1 MSHSRLGDTGCSHIP
16 NDRRTAHKHKQARPE
31 HLSQAGLH
39 VLLKDASLLVGV
51 VSPLRLL
58 SHLCYREDLSLVF
71 SLWHAESQLLPRW
84 LVQVTDHSL
93 RLGGPCVH
101 LCIWAIHVVMN
112 KGHTHIPIFFSLR
125 CLHLPAIVYTP
136 KTRLCETHKIT
147 STTDKDEEWLIT
159 HQQYF
164 CISRIIFDTFEECEN
179 SIFFF
184 SVKSVITDF
193 FFFGHLGAAVT
204 SSEHNSYYILYFLS

>member
-51 VSPLRLL
+51 VSPHRLL

-112 KGHTHIPIFFSLR
+112 KGHTHIPIFFLSDASTFLQLFILPRLDYVKLIKLLALQIRMRNDLSLTSNTFVSAESF
-125 CLHLPAIVYTP
+125 LIHLKSV
-136 KTRLCETHKIT
+136 KTL
-147 STTDKDEEWLIT
+147 S
-159 HQQYF
+159 
-164 CISRIIFDTFEECEN
+164 
-179 SIFFF
+179 FF
-184 SVKSVITDF
+184 S
-193 FFFGHLGAAVT
+193 LL
-204 SSEHNSYYILYFLS
+204 NLL